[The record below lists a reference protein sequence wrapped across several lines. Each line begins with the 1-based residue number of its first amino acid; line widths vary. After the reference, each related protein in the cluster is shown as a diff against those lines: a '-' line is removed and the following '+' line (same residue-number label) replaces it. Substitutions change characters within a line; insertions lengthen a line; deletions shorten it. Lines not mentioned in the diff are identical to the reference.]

1 MCGIFGY
8 VDVQHSLP
16 AIERLCGITNLL
28 RHRGPDG
35 GGYWT
40 APGVFLGHRRLSI
53 IDLATGD
60 QPMASSD
67 GRYVITFNGEIY
79 NYPELRDE
87 LRAGGVSFKTTSD
100 TEVILEAYAR
110 WGIDAISRLEG
121 MFAFGVYDSVERT
134 LLLARDRFGEKPLLY
149 AAQGSR

>member
-8 VDVQHSLP
+8 IDAEGALP
-16 AIERLCGITNLL
+16 PAGTLRRTTNLL

-53 IDLATGD
+53 IDLSSGD
-60 QPMASSD
+60 QPMASAD

-87 LRAGGVSFKTTSD
+87 LRAAGIRVRTTSD
-100 TEVILEAYAR
+100 TVVILA
-110 WGIDAISRLEG
+110 G
-121 MFAFGVYDSVERT
+121 
-134 LLLARDRFGEKPLLY
+134 
-149 AAQGSR
+149 